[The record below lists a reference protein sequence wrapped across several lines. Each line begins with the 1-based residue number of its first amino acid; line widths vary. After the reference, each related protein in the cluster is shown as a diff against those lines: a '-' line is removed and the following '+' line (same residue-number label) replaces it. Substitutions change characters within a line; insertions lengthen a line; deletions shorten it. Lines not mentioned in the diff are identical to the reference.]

1 MMEMSETYGEDT
13 NQILSPLIDKVKEND
28 PDAIIYSKYVDEDAK
43 KQFLSALFGKVKEN
57 DPDAIIYSK
66 YIDENNV
73 NNTDTVTYPEYVI
86 VQGGHTAIELFE
98 LILIMIIIVV
108 IIVVVIYGVDRFSLK
123 RPCDMV
129 DM

>member
-1 MMEMSETYGEDT
+1 MIFDLNFKYSYKYLRENNLIEKLWDRIKNKEMF
-13 NQILSPLIDKVKEND
+13 KEYFEFIN
-28 PDAIIYSKYVDEDAK
+28 
-43 KQFLSALFGKVKEN
+43 
-57 DPDAIIYSK
+57 K

-108 IIVVVIYGVDRFSLK
+108 IIVVVIYGVDRLSLK